1 MRFNDNRWTRA
12 VSDWVPRDIKATTGR
27 PPTRWITVGKTC
39 DASKTVKEE
48 ITTWWK
54 DGAAKQETKTKVA
67 DNDKFSQMAYFETSA
82 VACSYYPCSSTELSL
97 VCLYNKDAADQAV
110 TDLYTANPDQCQC
123 QNCKSYLCP
132 SKFTPAELSSTV
144 CTGCDKSTQLYRE
157 AALYSHNYYRR
168 LVVTGWAED
177 PKSKYAKPAKGMM
190 KLKFEKTLEENAKN
204 YLDVNANTCPLTRES
219 ADSIGENFWKS
230 NNFTLSQEEAVDK
243 AVEEWFSYLTDIGL
257 GDDIKY
263 ANLKGDSGKMFG
275 NVFHDET
282 TKIICYVKTCAKQG
296 VIVVDCCYDPKADG
310 NIFETGKTCSSCGNA
325 KCSPLG
331 GLCA

>member
-1 MRFNDNRWTRA
+1 MIFSKNRA
-12 VSDWVPRDIKATTGR
+12 PLPSSVYSDCDKAT
-27 PPTRWITVGKTC
+27 
-39 DASKTVKEE
+39 
-48 ITTWWK
+48 
-54 DGAAKQETKTKVA
+54 
-67 DNDKFSQMAYFETSA
+67 
-82 VACSYYPCSSTELSL
+82 
-97 VCLYNKDAADQAV
+97 
-110 TDLYTANPDQCQC
+110 
-123 QNCKSYLCP
+123 
-132 SKFTPAELSSTV
+132 
-144 CTGCDKSTQLYRE
+144 QLFGE

-168 LVVTGWAED
+168 LVATGWAED
-177 PKSKYAKPAKGMM
+177 PKSKYAKPAKGVME
-190 KLKFEKTLEENAKN
+190 LKSEKTLEENAKN

-219 ADSIGENFWKS
+219 AESIGENFWKS

-275 NVFHDET
+275 NVIHDET
-282 TKIICYVKTCAKQG
+282 TKIGCYVRACAKEG
-296 VIVVDCCYDPKADG
+296 VIVVDCRYDPKADG

>member
-1 MRFNDNRWTRA
+1 MSNLCDPILYKLSFSNLTPEH
-12 VSDWVPRDIKATTGR
+12 SSPSHHIKECG
-27 PPTRWITVGKTC
+27 ITVGKTC

-48 ITTWWK
+48 VTTWWK
-54 DGAAKQETKTKVA
+54 DGAAKEETKVKVA
-67 DNDKFSQMAYFETSA
+67 ENDKFSQMAYFETSA

-110 TDLYTANPDQCQC
+110 TDLYTENPDQCQC

-132 SKFTPAELSSTV
+132 SEFTPGEKFLINF
-144 CTGCDKSTQLYRE
+144 R
-157 AALYSHNYYRR
+157 RR
-168 LVVTGWAED
+168 LVATGWAGD

-190 KLKFEKTLEENAKN
+190 ELKYEETLEENAKN
-204 YLDVNANTCPLTRES
+204 YLDANANTCPITPES

-257 GDDIKY
+257 GDDLEY
-263 ANLKGDSGKMFG
+263 ANLREDSGKMFG
-275 NVFHDET
+275 NVIHDET
-282 TKIICYVKTCAKQG
+282 TKIGCYVKACAKEG
-296 VIVVDCCYDPKADG
+296 VIVVDCRYDPKADG